1 MDSAVRRIRPETA
14 LALPVAALVCLF
26 VSLSVTGIQ
35 FAPGLRH
42 WRASLDWHAWF
53 NVAQGTSAALAIY
66 AGTWIVWGTGRLTT
80 RLAVSAAGITVVI
93 FLWQILF
100 PALRGPWLK
109 LEQQFLVATIGLLS
123 VVLVA
128 AAWRFGIRVV
138 DHQGQIVNADP
149 RSRQMSLLG
158 LLALMSGAAIV
169 LAGVRQVLPRDLGEW
184 SITGDDV
191 FAILAQLSG
200 TLLVASTIITC
211 FHVPRRRWLNFALAT
226 GFLVV
231 IGVLHVAA
239 YGQSYRFP
247 VLTLDPRVW
256 IKGVYFAVLSAWL
269 LAAAGML
276 HLCGLRLRRCAPW
289 GRMLPL
295 PTAS

>member
-1 MDSAVRRIRPETA
+1 MDRIVRRLRPETA
-14 LALPVAALVCLF
+14 LALPVAALTAL
-26 VSLSVTGIQ
+26 I
-35 FAPGLRH
+35 FALAMIDVAMGLRG
-42 WRASLDWHAWF
+42 WRNSIQWHTWF

-80 RLAVSAAGITVVI
+80 RLALSAAAVIVVL
-93 FLWQILF
+93 FVWQVQF
-100 PALRGPWLK
+100 RASRSPWLK
-109 LEQQFLVATIGLLS
+109 LEQQFLAATIWLLS
-123 VVLVA
+123 IGLVA

-169 LAGVRQVLPRDLGEW
+169 LAGVRQILPRELGEW

-200 TLLVASTIITC
+200 TMLVASTVITC
-211 FHVPRRRWLNFALAT
+211 FHVPRRRWLNLALAA
-226 GFLVV
+226 GFMVV
-231 IGVLHVAA
+231 IGVLHVVA
-239 YGQSYRFP
+239 YGQSYRLS
-247 VLTLDPRVW
+247 VLPLDPRVAV
-256 IKGVYFAVLSAWL
+256 KGIYFAVLSAWL
-269 LAAAGML
+269 LAAAGAL

-289 GRMLPL
+289 GRVLPL
-295 PTAS
+295 PAAS